1 MPDGSIGV
9 DAAVVLLIELRA
21 DRVAMKDPIVW
32 RARENAQSGILRAVG
47 VLHAKV
53 AIEGAVMAGEEAN
66 ALPASLPR
74 EGAQCADFR
83 LCHEHETRPLHDVGC
98 DRVVAVSPHAAHH
111 ARLVRRPRPQTSGDQ
126 RSACRVRR

>member
-1 MPDGSIGV
+1 
-9 DAAVVLLIELRA
+9 
-21 DRVAMKDPIVW
+21 
-32 RARENAQSGILRAVG
+32 
-47 VLHAKV
+47 
-53 AIEGAVMAGEEAN
+53 MAGEEAN
-66 ALPASLPR
+66 ALPAALPR

-98 DRVVAVSPHAAHH
+98 DRVVAVSSHAAHH